1 MSRLAELLDKC
12 KEISEDLSFGEAI
25 RWKAEQPRRRVLG
38 HFQVYFPEEI
48 AHAGGMLPVKIV
60 GGGNRI
66 EARRAD
72 AHLGS
77 FICSIMRSTLELG
90 LSGRLQFLDALVT
103 HPICDAARHL
113 AGIWARTFPHQPAQI
128 LYLPQN
134 PNSKAAVRYLASEY
148 LRLVH
153 EIESWTERP
162 IDTEALRA
170 SIRTYNE
177 GRALTRELYELR
189 KRRPWLISSAEL
201 YSILRA
207 GTVMER
213 SHYNELLREM
223 LPLLVERKTKQQ
235 DKVRVVLVGGF
246 CEMPPIEMIEV
257 IEEMCYIV
265 DDDLLIGMRWL
276 INDVTTE
283 GDPLWNLAQ
292 AYMEGSAWAPTQ
304 YDQKKPKEL
313 MLEKMVE
320 CASAH
325 GAICS
330 AAKFC
335 EPGVDDQLA
344 FARRFDERR
353 TPYILVEFEEKQT
366 SFERLKMQVETFA
379 ESLLFN

>member
-1 MSRLAELLDKC
+1 MSRLIEILEKC
-12 KEISEDLSFGEAI
+12 KEIGEDLSFGEAI
-25 RWKAEQPRRRVLG
+25 RWKAEQPKRKVIG

-48 AHAGGMLPVKIV
+48 AHAAGMLPVKII

-90 LSGRLQFLDALVT
+90 LSGRLQFLDAFVT

-113 AGIWARTFPHQPAQI
+113 AGIWGRTFPHQPAQI
-128 LYLPQN
+128 LYLSQN
-134 PNSKAAVRYLASEY
+134 PNSKASLRYMASEY
-148 LRLVH
+148 LRLMRD
-153 EIESWTERP
+153 IESWTEHP
-162 IDTEALRA
+162 VDTDSLRK
-170 SIRTYNE
+170 SIKIYNE
-177 GRALTRELYELR
+177 GRALLRKLYEVR
-189 KRRPWLISSAEL
+189 KESPWLLSSVEL

-207 GTVMER
+207 GTVLER
-213 SHYNELLREM
+213 AVYNQLLRE
-223 LPLLVERKTKQQ
+223 LIPLLAKRKAKPQ

-246 CEMPPIEMIEV
+246 CEMPPVEMIEV
-257 IEEMCYIV
+257 MEEMCYIV

-276 INDVTTE
+276 VEDVALD
-283 GDPLWNLAQ
+283 GDPLWNLSQ
-292 AYMEGSAWAPTQ
+292 AYLERSAWAPTQ
-304 YDQKKPKEL
+304 YDREKPKEI
-313 MLEKMVE
+313 MLEKMVKDSE
-320 CASAH
+320 AQ
-325 GAICS
+325 GAICA

-344 FARRFDERR
+344 YAKHLDVKH

-379 ESLLFN
+379 ESILFD